1 MHQLNEQVLCMGIKA
16 NNENSSIINQ
26 HLPMSLPNSVS
37 KHLIDLNENFR
48 CTISVYFIVNLS
60 TICA

>member
-37 KHLIDLNENFR
+37 KHLIDLN
-48 CTISVYFIVNLS
+48 
-60 TICA
+60 